1 MAVKAFL
8 SLSPTDFIAEG
19 TVYRRTVPSDCI
31 RKNASKMYRPPEA
44 QLPFCGMESPRTH
57 QS

>member
-19 TVYRRTVPSDCI
+19 TVQDS
-31 RKNASKMYRPPEA
+31 
-44 QLPFCGMESPRTH
+44 PFRLYSQERF
-57 QS
+57 